1 MDIHKEIA
9 DYEALEV
16 EYHELGRKKR
26 NMWGEIYRELKNTY
40 KCVIQFAGNTLDNT
54 TDIVKFGNMVYSNNF
69 WLSVSECLARN
80 NAKLMSAKDGPH
92 IESISTGSF
101 IQITSYAYEYDYDG
115 IIYEDDYDCVIYVGK
130 PGFATIISGKQLKIL
145 IEHLDRDKLFQML
158 VANKD
163 SYELAKVLLEPNGE
177 V

>member
-16 EYHELGRKKR
+16 EYHELGRKKG

-54 TDIVKFGNMVYSNNF
+54 TDIVKFGNRVYSNNF

-80 NAKLMSAKDGPH
+80 DAKLMSAKEGPY

-101 IQITSYAYEYDYDG
+101 IQITSYAYE
-115 IIYEDDYDCVIYVGK
+115 DDYDCVIYVGK
-130 PGFATIISGKQLKIL
+130 PEFATIISGKQLKIL
-145 IEHLDRDKLFQML
+145 IEHPDRDKLFQML